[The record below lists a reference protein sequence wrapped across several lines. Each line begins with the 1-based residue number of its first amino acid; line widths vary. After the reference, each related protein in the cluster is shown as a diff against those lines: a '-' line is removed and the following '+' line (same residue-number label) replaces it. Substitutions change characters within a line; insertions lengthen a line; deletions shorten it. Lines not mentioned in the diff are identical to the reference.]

1 MLRHYGGPDEED
13 ELLQM
18 AIQQSLLDSGTENE
32 QVSNP
37 TGSTAGATTA
47 RRNCGLFKVGV
58 QCYWRHTN
66 DLVVGASFNPNHHHR
81 NSAQGW

>member
-32 QVSNP
+32 QVRTESDQQ
-37 TGSTAGATTA
+37 AEHFVMI
-47 RRNCGLFKVGV
+47 CGIL
-58 QCYWRHTN
+58 Q
-66 DLVVGASFNPNHHHR
+66 
-81 NSAQGW
+81 